1 MLNKT
6 MKFEDI
12 ITFTRNSA
20 ATYWDKDGVLQTA
33 AIDEPR
39 FDHDPLTGEPLG
51 ILCEGQ
57 ATNLVQNSMA
67 VTSRTDIDTSLAGD
81 NRVTHAIK
89 AEVVSTGT
97 DEGETVFRGVGVGIS
112 GTTVRWCL
120 LNRGNVSSVVLL
132 HRDADDGFSLTADFD
147 SETLSGGAS
156 VRDESLDS
164 LGDGWFLASFVTDN
178 DGALDD
184 NINVKFDN
192 PALGDYFYCGGLQI
206 EAGET
211 PSSYIPTNGAA
222 ATRSGDFAD
231 VASLSPWFSTQPEM
245 TLLADW
251 IRTPH
256 GVNSATL
263 MHALRKTAGITAGYF
278 GFYSTM
284 NGLVYT
290 GAEPA
295 QAISFGK
302 GPLDFCKTGISVSG
316 DTLVIGVNGDVR
328 SYGGS
333 TYSNVVNQEKLQLTA
348 NRYAG
353 WLQNVRYYPYSISEE
368 EMAEELS

>member
-6 MKFEDI
+6 VNFDEIM
-12 ITFTRNSA
+12 TFTRNSA
-20 ATYWDKDGVLQTA
+20 ATYWDANGVLQTA

-39 FDHDPLTGEPLG
+39 FDHDPVTGEPLG

-67 VTSRTDIDTSLAGD
+67 VTSKTDIDTSIAGD

-97 DEGETVFRGVGVGIS
+97 DEGGTVFRGVGVGIS

-120 LNRGNVSSVVLL
+120 LNRGNVSTLTLL
-132 HRDADDGFSLTADFD
+132 HRDANDGFAITADFD
-147 SETLSGGAS
+147 AGTLSGGAS
-156 VRDESLDS
+156 VRNEKLES

-178 DGALDD
+178 DGTLDD
-184 NINVKFDN
+184 NLNVAFDS
-192 PALGDYFYCGGLQI
+192 PAIGDYFYCGGLQI

-211 PSSYIPTNGAA
+211 PSSYIPTSGTA

-231 VASLSPWFSTQPEM
+231 VESLSPWFNTQPEM

-256 GVNSATL
+256 DVNSSTV
-263 MHALRKTAGITAGYF
+263 MHALRENAGVVSGYF

-290 GAEPA
+290 GDEAA
-295 QAISFGK
+295 QVIFFGK
-302 GPLDFCKTGISVSG
+302 GPLDFCKTGISISG
-316 DTLVIGVNGDVR
+316 DTLIIGVNDEIR
-328 SYGGS
+328 DYDGS